1 MGYLGWGGAVR
12 GLVLSPQ
19 PHKQGQG
26 AHEAR
31 PHCCG
36 SPWAGPRHGVEAGT
50 EFDKAAGSQSDR
62 FFLISP
68 KKISS
73 QDLGGGTAPQ
83 TAVFWAECGQI
94 RAFCRARAP
103 QGHVSRCPRCQQ
115 GHNSPPKGY
124 NYPPKAIITP
134 PGG

>member
-1 MGYLGWGGAVR
+1 MRVGVIIWDIWGGGGAVR

-62 FFLISP
+62 FLLIFP
-68 KKISS
+68 QKISS
-73 QDLGGGTAPQ
+73 QDLGGGYSTSNCCFLGRMWP
-83 TAVFWAECGQI
+83 
-94 RAFCRARAP
+94 
-103 QGHVSRCPRCQQ
+103 
-115 GHNSPPKGY
+115 NSGFL
-124 NYPPKAIITP
+124 
-134 PGG
+134 